1 MTKYKTKYV
10 DLNHY
15 FDKKDNKQ
23 TDLSEITTIKE
34 IFEQY
39 LTLGD
44 KIDNN
49 KIGRISSK
57 SKWFG

>member
-1 MTKYKTKYV
+1 MTKYKTKYA

-15 FDKKDNKQ
+15 FDKKDSKQ

-39 LTLGD
+39 LTLYD

-49 KIGRISSK
+49 KLGRISSK
-57 SKWFG
+57 SK